1 MAEEYQQFLDFDW
14 SDERWQRYL
23 DGLYPPPNHKQILK
37 FKKKWYK
44 KTIDPEFDD
53 TYEPPYVAPPTEGDS
68 GGGGGSS
75 SSSNV
80 PPAAA
85 SGPWNGGLEGD
96 SERWKVMGPK
106 ATICF
111 VGYAVA
117 LTMSVAAVAGVFP
130 PYQALVVLV
139 GAFIL
144 EILAKYGLKFNS
156 GYLHAVL
163 LDDVGVMPMMALTL
177 LTPGLHQV
185 VRTLALVPPFLTA
198 LLSFTQICAAHSRL
212 PDAVRDFFAPL
223 AEMSAR
229 YQVMQGRADSEVL
242 LGFVLIIAVFAVR
255 AAPISALLFWNFMMM
270 RYMMSPW
277 TQASFKKIDGYV
289 NPVLSNIPLIR
300 NGYAALKRGLYS
312 LVDPQTRQQ
321 RASNV
326 CNIL

>member
-14 SDERWQRYL
+14 ADERWLAYL
-23 DGLYPPPNHKQILK
+23 NDLYPTPNNKQVLK

-44 KTIDPEFDD
+44 KNIDADFDD
-53 TYEPPYVAPPTEGDS
+53 TYEPPYVAPA
-68 GGGGGSS
+68 GGGSS
-75 SSSNV
+75 SSSTSM
-80 PPAAA
+80 PT
-85 SGPWNGGLEGD
+85 GPWNGGLQGD
-96 SERWKVMGPK
+96 YERWKVMGPK

-117 LTMSVAAVAGVFP
+117 LTMSVASVAGVFP

-156 GYLHAVL
+156 QYLHSVL

-177 LTPGLHQV
+177 LTPGLHHV
-185 VRTLALVPPFLTA
+185 VRILALVPPFLTA
-198 LLSFTQICAAHSRL
+198 LMSFAQISSAHARL
-212 PDAVRDFFAPL
+212 PEAVKDFFAPL

-229 YQVMQGRADSEVL
+229 YQVMQGRADSEVV

-277 TQASFKKIDGYV
+277 TQASFKKLDGFLS
-289 NPVLSNIPLIR
+289 PVLTKIPLI
-300 NGYAALKRGLYS
+300 NKGYAALKRSLHS
-312 LVDPQTRQQ
+312 LVDPQSRQQ
-321 RASNV
+321 RASSF
-326 CNIL
+326 CSIL

>member
-1 MAEEYQQFLDFDW
+1 
-14 SDERWQRYL
+14 
-23 DGLYPPPNHKQILK
+23 
-37 FKKKWYK
+37 
-44 KTIDPEFDD
+44 
-53 TYEPPYVAPPTEGDS
+53 
-68 GGGGGSS
+68 
-75 SSSNV
+75 
-80 PPAAA
+80 
-85 SGPWNGGLEGD
+85 
-96 SERWKVMGPK
+96 MGPK

-117 LTMSVAAVAGVFP
+117 IFMSIASVAGVFP

-156 GYLHAVL
+156 AYLHSVL

-177 LTPGLHQV
+177 LTPGLHPA

-198 LLSFTQICAAHSRL
+198 LLSFAQISSAHARL
-212 PDAVRDFFAPL
+212 PQTVRDFFAPL

-229 YQVMQGRADSEVL
+229 YQVMQGRADAEVL

-277 TQASFKKIDGYV
+277 TQASFKKIDGYAD
-289 NPVLSNIPLIR
+289 PVISKIPLLR
-300 NGYAALKRGLYS
+300 NGYGALKRGLYS

-321 RASNV
+321 RASNI